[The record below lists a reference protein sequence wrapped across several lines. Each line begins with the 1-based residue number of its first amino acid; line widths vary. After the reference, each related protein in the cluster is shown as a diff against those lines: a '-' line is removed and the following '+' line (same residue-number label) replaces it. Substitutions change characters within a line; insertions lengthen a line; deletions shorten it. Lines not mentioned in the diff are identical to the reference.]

1 MLEIL
6 IACLCTCLVFVT
18 PLLGIGITL
27 FTEKWLGLFAY
38 VIGGAVPILLVGGA
52 YALYDVSLR
61 VMPCTPADRLA
72 CGEPLPY
79 AFAFLVSWLCV
90 IILANVL
97 AQAALYFYLY
107 VRREAAGLQQAE
119 WDASTTP
126 Q

>member
-1 MLEIL
+1 M
-6 IACLCTCLVFVT
+6 
-18 PLLGIGITL
+18 
-27 FTEKWLGLFAY
+27 LFAY
-38 VIGGAVPILLVGGA
+38 
-52 YALYDVSLR
+52 
-61 VMPCTPADRLA
+61 ADLMLSARINRQARFDA

-90 IILANVL
+90 ILLANVL

-107 VRREAAGLQQAE
+107 VRRETAGLQQAE